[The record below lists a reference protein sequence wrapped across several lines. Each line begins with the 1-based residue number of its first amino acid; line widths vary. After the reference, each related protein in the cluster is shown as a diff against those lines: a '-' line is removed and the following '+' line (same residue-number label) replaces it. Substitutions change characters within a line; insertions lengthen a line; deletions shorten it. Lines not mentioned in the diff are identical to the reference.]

1 MTARGSNA
9 SVNIADLMSFL
20 IGMAATRLGRQGD
33 ARLQNLRRRSREWL
47 TAARSGGGYDDQ

>member
-1 MTARGSNA
+1 
-9 SVNIADLMSFL
+9 VNIADFMSFL